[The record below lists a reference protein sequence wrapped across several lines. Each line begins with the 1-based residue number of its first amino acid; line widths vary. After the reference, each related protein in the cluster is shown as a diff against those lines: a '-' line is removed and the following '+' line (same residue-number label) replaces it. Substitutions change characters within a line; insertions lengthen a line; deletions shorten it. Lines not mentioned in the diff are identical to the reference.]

1 MICAIYKSHKKFDAY
16 LYVEPDQEFK
26 RVPQTLLDMLGKLEF
41 VMEVDLD
48 KRDKLA
54 QADLQQVKVALVEQ
68 GYYLQLPPKA
78 YVSGSA

>member
-1 MICAIYKSHKKFDAY
+1 MICAVYKSYKKLDAY

-54 QADLQQVKVALVEQ
+54 QADLQQVKAALVEQ

-78 YVSGSA
+78 YLSGSA

>member
-1 MICAIYKSHKKFDAY
+1 VICAVYKSHKKFDTY
-16 LYVEPDQEFK
+16 LYVEPDQEFE

-41 VMEVDLD
+41 VMEVDLN

-54 QADLQQVKVALVEQ
+54 QADLQQVKAALVEQ

-78 YVSGSA
+78 YISSSA

>member
-1 MICAIYKSHKKFDAY
+1 VICAVYKSHKKPDTY
-16 LYVEPDQEFK
+16 LFVEPEQEFK
-26 RVPQTLLDMLGKLEF
+26 RVPQVLLDMLGKLEY
-41 VMEVDLD
+41 VMDVDLD

-54 QADLQQVKVALVEQ
+54 QADLQQVKAALSEQ

>member
-1 MICAIYKSHKKFDAY
+1 MICAVYKSHKKFDTY
-16 LYVEPDQEFK
+16 LYVEPDQGFK

-41 VMEVDLD
+41 VMDVDLD

-54 QADLQQVKVALVEQ
+54 QADLQQVKAALIEQ

-78 YVSGSA
+78 YLSGRA

>member
-1 MICAIYKSHKKFDAY
+1 MICSVYKSLKKLDTY
-16 LYVEPDQEFK
+16 LYVEPGHDFK
-26 RVPQTLLDMLGKLEF
+26 RVPQGLLDMLGKLEF
-41 VMEVDLD
+41 VMEVDLE

-54 QADLQQVKVALVEQ
+54 QADLQQVKAALNEQ